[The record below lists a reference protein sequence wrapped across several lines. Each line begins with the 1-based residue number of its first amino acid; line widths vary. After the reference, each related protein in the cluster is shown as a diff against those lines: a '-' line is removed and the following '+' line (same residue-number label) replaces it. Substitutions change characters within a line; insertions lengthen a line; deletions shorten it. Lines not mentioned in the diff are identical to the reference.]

1 MTNLAQVTES
11 ARDLRHKIRRGIEAA
26 EKGDVIDLLPVQ
38 AEVDSLCAALAA
50 LPKDESDAVQS
61 DVIGLVEE
69 LSTLSD
75 KLNQGLVIIR
85 NELKDLSERQRAV
98 SAYGKAP

>member
-1 MTNLAQVTES
+1 MTNLTHISES
-11 ARDLRHKIRRGIEAA
+11 ARDLRHKIRRGTQAA
-26 EKGDVIDLLPVQ
+26 ERGDVIDLLPIQ
-38 AEVDSLCAALAA
+38 AEVDSLCQSLEA
-50 LPKDESDAVQS
+50 LPKGDSDAVQQ
-61 DVIGLVEE
+61 DVIGLVDE
-69 LSTLSD
+69 LSNLTD